1 MTKKEK
7 TMTDKV
13 TITNLELENVKRVRA
28 VAISPAANG
37 LTLLGGKNRQG
48 KTSVLDAI
56 CYALGGESY
65 RPSELQNREG
75 IATARMDITLSNGLR
90 VTRAGKN
97 AALKV
102 TDPAGRKAGQTLLN
116 SFIEEL
122 ALNLPKFL
130 NSNSKDK
137 AKTLLRILGI
147 EDQLAA
153 LEQEERKLMDERLLA
168 GREADRKAKYADELP
183 EYPEAPDEPL
193 SGADMSRKLQAALSV
208 NAENEAKRRQINR
221 LENDLES
228 QRAICERLRA
238 ELARAEEAAQ
248 KLSNDLKAAKEAA
261 KDLQD
266 VDTSTLDA
274 ELEQIDVINNKVRTN
289 QEKSR
294 AKDEAE
300 QAKAIYTALNNKVAD
315 VRKRR
320 DDLLASVELPL
331 PGLSVEAGELI
342 YNGSKWDCMSGMEKI
357 RVATAIVRKL
367 KPSCGFILLDGLE
380 AFDNEELENLR
391 NWLVAEGLQ
400 AIGTKVCE
408 DGADIIIEDGMVVGA
423 PPPQQQT
430 EEPENELEGW

>member
-1 MTKKEK
+1 MDVDI
-7 TMTDKV
+7 DKV
-13 TITNLELENVKRVRA
+13 TIASLELENVKRVRA
-28 VAISPAANG
+28 VSFDPAPAG

-65 RPSELQNREG
+65 RPSDLQNRDG
-75 IATARMDITLSNGLR
+75 VATARMDITLSNGLR
-90 VTRAGKN
+90 VVRDGKN

-153 LEQEERKLMDERLLA
+153 LEQEERKLTDERLLA

-208 NAENEAKRRQINR
+208 NAENEAKRRQAVAIAH
-221 LENDLES
+221 DLNN
-228 QRAICERLRA
+228 QQAVCDQLRA
-238 ELARAEEAAQ
+238 ELARAEKVMQ

-261 KDLQD
+261 TDLKD

-380 AFDNEELENLR
+380 AFDRDELNKLR
-391 NWLVAEGLQ
+391 EWLAGEGLQ

-408 DGADIIIEDGMVVGA
+408 DGADIIIEDGMIAGA
-423 PPPQQQT
+423 EVKAEAQAET
-430 EEPENELEGW
+430 DLGDW

>member
-1 MTKKEK
+1 
-7 TMTDKV
+7 MTDKV

-130 NSNSKDK
+130 NANDKDK
-137 AKTLLRILGI
+137 AKTLLKILGI
-147 EDQLAA
+147 EEQLAA

-193 SGADMSRKLQAALSV
+193 SGADISKRLQAALSL
-208 NAENEAKRRQINR
+208 NAENEAKRRMADKLEYDLLQQREVIAR
-221 LENDLES
+221 LQAEL
-228 QRAICERLRA
+228 QRAEQ
-238 ELARAEEAAQ
+238 AAQ
-248 KLSNDLKAAKEAA
+248 KLSAELQGAQAAVTG
-261 KDLQD
+261 LQD
-266 VDTSTLDA
+266 VDTTTLDA

-294 AKDEAE
+294 AMDEAE

-357 RVATAIVRKL
+357 RVATAIVRRL

-391 NWLVAEGLQ
+391 KWLLEEGLQ

>member
-1 MTKKEK
+1 MDVDI
-7 TMTDKV
+7 DKV
-13 TITNLELENVKRVRA
+13 TIASLELENVKRVRA
-28 VAISPAANG
+28 VSFDPAPAG

-65 RPSELQNREG
+65 RPSDLQNRDG
-75 IATARMDITLSNGLR
+75 VATARMDITLSNGLR
-90 VTRAGKN
+90 VVRDGKN

-153 LEQEERKLMDERLLA
+153 LEQEERKLTDERLLA

-208 NAENEAKRRQINR
+208 NAENEAKRRQAVAIAH
-221 LENDLES
+221 DLNN
-228 QRAICERLRA
+228 QQAVCDQLRA
-238 ELARAEEAAQ
+238 ELARAEKVMQ

-261 KDLQD
+261 TDLKD

-300 QAKAIYTALNNKVAD
+300 QAKAIHAAMNNKVAD

-320 DDLLASVELPL
+320 DDLLASVDLPL

-357 RVATAIVRKL
+357 RVATAIVRRL

-380 AFDNEELENLR
+380 AFDADELNKLR
-391 NWLVAEGLQ
+391 EWLIGEGLQ

-408 DGADIIIEDGMVVGA
+408 DGADIIIEDGMIAGA
-423 PPPQQQT
+423 EVKAEAQAET
-430 EEPENELEGW
+430 DLGDW

>member
-1 MTKKEK
+1 MS
-7 TMTDKV
+7 DKV
-13 TITNLELENVKRVRA
+13 TIASLELENVKRVRA
-28 VAISPAANG
+28 VSFDPAPTG

-56 CYALGGESY
+56 CYALGGEAY
-65 RPSELQNREG
+65 RPSDLQNRDG
-75 IATARMDITLSNGLR
+75 VATARMDIMLSNGLHVVR
-90 VTRAGKN
+90 EGKN

-102 TDPAGRKAGQTLLN
+102 TDPSGKKAGQTLLN

-130 NSNSKDK
+130 NASNKDK

-153 LEQEERKLMDERLLA
+153 LEQEERKLTDERLLA

-193 SGADMSRKLQAALSV
+193 SGADISRKLQAALSV
-208 NAENEAKRRQINR
+208 NAENEAKRRQAVAIAH
-221 LENDLES
+221 DLNN
-228 QRAICERLRA
+228 QQAVCDQLRA
-238 ELARAEEAAQ
+238 ELARAEKVMQ

-261 KDLQD
+261 TDLKD

-357 RVATAIVRKL
+357 RVATAIVRRL

-380 AFDNEELENLR
+380 AFDADELNKLR
-391 NWLVAEGLQ
+391 EWLTGEGLQ

-408 DGADIIIEDGMVVGA
+408 DGADIIIEDGQVVGA
-423 PPPQQQT
+423 
-430 EEPENELEGW
+430 EPIVAVPDLGDW

>member
-1 MTKKEK
+1 
-7 TMTDKV
+7 MTDKV

-75 IATARMDITLSNGLR
+75 IASARMDIKLSNGLR
-90 VTRAGKN
+90 VIRDGKN

-102 TDPAGRKAGQTLLN
+102 LDPIGRRAGQTLLN

-130 NSNSKDK
+130 NANDKDK
-137 AKTLLRILGI
+137 AKTLLKILGI
-147 EDQLAA
+147 EEQLLA
-153 LEQEERKLMDERLLA
+153 LEQEERRLVDDRLLA
-168 GREADRKAKYADELP
+168 GRDADRKTKYADELP
-183 EYPEAPDEPL
+183 EWPEAPDEPL
-193 SGADMSRKLQAALSV
+193 SGADISKRLQAALSL
-208 NAENEAKRRQINR
+208 NAENEAKRRMVDKLEYDLLKQQEHVTR
-221 LENDLES
+221 LQE
-228 QRAICERLRA
+228 
-238 ELARAEEAAQ
+238 ELQRAEEAAQ
-248 KLSNDLKAAKEAA
+248 KLSADLQGAQAAAV
-261 KDLQD
+261 DLQD
-266 VDTSTLDA
+266 VDTTTLNT
-274 ELEQIDVINNKVRTN
+274 ELEEIDLINSKVRTN

-294 AKDEAE
+294 AKDDAE
-300 QAKAIYTALNNKVAD
+300 QAASIRAALDDKVQD

-320 DDLLASVELPL
+320 NDLLASVELPL
-331 PGLSVEAGELI
+331 PGLTVENGELV
-342 YNGSKWDCMSGMEKI
+342 YNGAKWDGMSGMEKI

-391 NWLVAEGLQ
+391 NWLVTEGLQ

-408 DGADIIIEDGMVVGA
+408 DGADIIIEDGMVVGDTSWA
-423 PPPQQQT
+423 LET
-430 EEPENELEGW
+430 EEEEEPENELEGW

>member
-1 MTKKEK
+1 MS
-7 TMTDKV
+7 DKV
-13 TITNLELENVKRVRA
+13 TIASLELENVKRVRA
-28 VAISPAANG
+28 VSFDPAPAG

-56 CYALGGESY
+56 CYALGGENY
-65 RPSELQNREG
+65 RPSDLQNRDG
-75 IATARMDITLSNGLR
+75 VATARMDITLSNGLR
-90 VTRAGKN
+90 VVRDGKN

-102 TDPAGRKAGQTLLN
+102 MDPAGRKAGQTLLN

-122 ALNLPKFL
+122 SLNLPKFL

-153 LEQEERKLMDERLLA
+153 LEQEERRLMDERLLV
-168 GREADRKAKYADELP
+168 GRDADRKAKYADELP

-208 NAENEAKRRQINR
+208 NAENEAKRRQAVAIAY
-221 LENDLES
+221 DLNN
-228 QRAICERLRA
+228 QQAVCDQLRA
-238 ELARAEEAAQ
+238 ELARAEKVMQ
-248 KLSNDLKAAKEAA
+248 KLAEDLKAAKEAA
-261 KDLQD
+261 NNLQD
-266 VDTSTLDA
+266 VDTSTLDV

-300 QAKAIYTALNNKVAD
+300 QAKAIHSALNTKVAD

-320 DDLLASVELPL
+320 DELLASVELPL
-331 PGLSVEAGELI
+331 PGLTVEAGELI
-342 YNGSKWDCMSGMEKI
+342 YNGSKWDCMSAMEKI

-380 AFDNEELENLR
+380 AFDRDELNKLR
-391 NWLVAEGLQ
+391 EWLTGEGLQ

-408 DGADIIIEDGMVVGA
+408 DGADIIIEDGMIIGA
-423 PPPQQQT
+423 EAK
-430 EEPENELEGW
+430 EEVQAENDDLGNW